1 MLGLKLLTTLVV
13 LRRGSNDFE
22 QGYEG
27 LGPGFID
34 IETLFGE
41 LLGWFLLQ
49 FLVFI
54 VVCLCSVARI
64 VLCCVILL
72 DTMNFLFPI
81 EKGAK
86 VASSSAS
93 LDLNL

>member
-41 LLGWFLLQ
+41 L
-49 FLVFI
+49 
-54 VVCLCSVARI
+54 
-64 VLCCVILL
+64 
-72 DTMNFLFPI
+72 
-81 EKGAK
+81 
-86 VASSSAS
+86 
-93 LDLNL
+93 

>member
-34 IETLFGE
+34 IETLSGE
-41 LLGWFLLQ
+41 LIRV
-49 FLVFI
+49 VF
-54 VVCLCSVARI
+54 VAI
-64 VLCCVILL
+64 SAV
-72 DTMNFLFPI
+72 
-81 EKGAK
+81 AK